1 MFEAF
6 KKFDKRCKALGLV
19 VDFEDL
25 LTPEAE
31 GDEKSR
37 IINQT
42 LRNCINDLEEMVDRG
57 HCTLPPL
64 NKDEAKPF

>member
-25 LTPEAE
+25 LTPAGEE
-31 GDEKSR
+31 VSEQQR
-37 IINQT
+37 VINET
-42 LRNCINDLEEMVDRG
+42 LRRCILDLEDMVDKG
-57 HCTLPPL
+57 ECNLPPL
-64 NKDEAKPF
+64 VDRQEPS